1 MAFIMQ
7 GILKVAEKCADVIK
21 KFDEIL
27 VVSHIDADGLTS
39 AGIMKKA
46 LLRCDIEPE
55 MKFLRQLDARSLE
68 EMANTGRDAIIF
80 TDLGSGS
87 IDLIT
92 NYDFEPIIVDHHQ
105 IKGETKYHLNPHL
118 FGIDGSFELCGAGSA
133 YLLAQGLGENKD
145 LADLA
150 IVGAVGDLQHRK
162 KGKLVSENR
171 KILEIGC
178 DLGVLNYKKDIKLFG
193 RQTRPIYM
201 LLQYSSDPYLPGL
214 TGNEHACI
222 NFLQGLGISLKDE
235 TWRFWVDLSKEE
247 KQLIVSNL
255 IQYCLSKGM
264 DERSIERLV
273 GEVYTLPREEER
285 TEIRDASEY
294 STLLNA
300 TARYDFAEVGLAV
313 CMGDRNG
320 ALKEAKNLLVNH
332 RRNLVNGLLFVKDN
346 GVEKMEHLQYFYAGK
361 QIRETIVGIIA
372 GMSLSTCN
380 RSIPIIG
387 IVDSDDGLK
396 ISSRAT
402 QALVRRGL
410 NLGFAISES
419 AEHVGG
425 VGGGHDI
432 AAGATIPKDSLDE
445 FLGQLNQRIGIQ
457 LNA

>member
-1 MAFIMQ
+1 MHVFLEIA
-7 GILKVAEKCADVIK
+7 KRCAEVIK

-46 LLRCDIEPE
+46 LLRLGMEPK
-55 MKFLRQLDARSLE
+55 MKFLRQIDSRSLE
-68 EMANTGRDAIIF
+68 EIADFGMDTVVF

-87 IDLIT
+87 IDLISQ
-92 NYDFEPIIVDHHQ
+92 YDFTPIIADHHQ

-118 FGIDGSFELCGAGSA
+118 FGIDGSFELSGAGSA

-162 KGKLVSENR
+162 KGKLVGINR
-171 KILEIGC
+171 EILEIGC
-178 DLGVLNYKKDIKLFG
+178 DLGVLSYDKDLMLFG
-193 RQTRPIYM
+193 KQTRPIFT

-214 TGNEHACI
+214 TGNEQASI
-222 NFLQGLGISLKDE
+222 NFLQGTGITLKDE
-235 TWRFWVDLSKEE
+235 GWRFWVDLSKDE
-247 KQLIVSNL
+247 KQLVVSNL
-255 IQYCLSKGM
+255 VQFCLSRGVNAQ
-264 DERSIERLV
+264 SIERLV
-273 GEVYTLPREEER
+273 GEVYTLPKEEER
-285 TEIRDASEY
+285 TETRDASEY

-320 ALKEAKNLLVNH
+320 AYRRAKNLLAEH
-332 RRNLVNGLLFVKDN
+332 RKNLVEGLLLVKDK
-346 GVEKMEHLQYFYAGK
+346 GVVAMDNLQYFYAGNK
-361 QIRETIVGIIA
+361 IKETIVGIIA
-372 GMSLSTCN
+372 GMSISSCN
-380 RSIPIIG
+380 RNIPIIG
-387 IVDSDDGLK
+387 IVDTDDGLK
-396 ISSRAT
+396 VSSRAT
-402 QALVRRGL
+402 QRLIRRGL

-425 VGGGHDI
+425 FGGGHDI

-445 FLGQLNQRIGIQ
+445 FLVQLNQRIGEQ

>member
-1 MAFIMQ
+1 MAPMHA
-7 GILKVAEKCADVIK
+7 ILKIAEKCAEFIK
-21 KFDEIL
+21 KFEEIL

-39 AGIMKKA
+39 AGITKKA
-46 LLRCDIEPE
+46 LLRSGIEPK
-55 MKFLRQLDARSLE
+55 MKFLKQLDAKSLE
-68 EMANTGRDAIIF
+68 EIADIGQDAVIF

-87 IDLIT
+87 IDLISK
-92 NYDFEPIIVDHHQ
+92 YDFTPIIADHHQ

-118 FGIDGSFELCGAGSA
+118 FGIDGSFELSGAGSA
-133 YLLAQGLGENKD
+133 YFLAQGLGENKD

-178 DLGVLNYKKDIKLFG
+178 DLGVLNYEKDLMLFG
-193 RQTRPIYM
+193 RQTRPIHM

-214 TGNEHACI
+214 TGNEHASI
-222 NFLQGLGISLKDE
+222 QFLQRTGISLKE
-235 TWRFWVDLSKEE
+235 KTWRFWVDLSKDE
-247 KQLIVSNL
+247 KQLVVSNL
-255 IQYCLSKGM
+255 VQFCLSKGM
-264 DERSIERLV
+264 DAKLIERLI

-300 TARYDFAEVGLAV
+300 TARYDFADVGLAV
-313 CMGDRNG
+313 CMGDRDG
-320 ALKEAKNLLVNH
+320 ALRSAKNLLAEH
-332 RRNLVNGLLFVKDN
+332 RKNLVDGLLFVKDN
-346 GVEKMEHLQYFYAGK
+346 GVTTMDHLQYFHAGK
-361 QIRETIVGIIA
+361 KIRETIVGIIA
-372 GMSLSTCN
+372 GMSLSSCN
-380 RSIPIIG
+380 RKIPIIG
-387 IVDSDDGLK
+387 IVETDEGLK

-402 QALVRRGL
+402 QTLVRRGL

-425 VGGGHDI
+425 FGGGHDI
-432 AAGATIPKDSLDE
+432 AAGATIPKDTLDE
-445 FLGQLNQRIGIQ
+445 FLGILNQRIGKQ